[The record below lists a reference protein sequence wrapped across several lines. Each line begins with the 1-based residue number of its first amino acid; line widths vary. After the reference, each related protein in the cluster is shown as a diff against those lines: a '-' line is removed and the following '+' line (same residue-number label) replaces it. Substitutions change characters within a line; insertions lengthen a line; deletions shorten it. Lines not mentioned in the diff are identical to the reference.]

1 MRRIYIFIL
10 FLTSCFSLSAV
21 DVNDLKDKS
30 GEEILG
36 DLNNIKDFG
45 VGFNMPVGFEG

>member
-1 MRRIYIFIL
+1 MNKMKKYIFIL
-10 FLTSCFSLSAV
+10 LSLLYVNVLAV

-36 DLNNIKDFG
+36 DLNNIKD
-45 VGFNMPVGFEG
+45 M